1 MKAKSK
7 SIPIPTKNNMFT
19 YLNNETP
26 ESSPNLSNNSFMN
39 KPPIAMSPS
48 LTGQS
53 PTFSDILKL
62 QEKINKQKNII
73 FPERRT
79 TLLNDGEIYNIDNF
93 DKLKF
98 SSSWDIWF
106 HIDPDDW
113 TINSYDKLWNITSFA
128 DYYNFFFNF
137 DLIEEAKLINL
148 FMFRKNIL
156 PTWEDNA
163 NSRGACLSI
172 KVNDVNNGHYLF
184 NKLCSYILTES
195 LIKSSNTNTHDY
207 NGMINGISLNMKRN
221 SPMGNQSVI
230 IKIWLSDFRYA
241 KEIYQKNLLN
251 TDISKIINFH
261 KCSLIYQAI
270 TPNNK

>member
-1 MKAKSK
+1 MKSK
-7 SIPIPTKNNMFT
+7 SIPIPTKTNMFS
-19 YLNNETP
+19 YLSNDTP
-26 ESSPNLSNNSFMN
+26 DSSPNNNYIN

-62 QEKINKQKNII
+62 QDKINKQKNTSSYTD
-73 FPERRT
+73 RRT

-93 DKLKF
+93 DKFKF
-98 SSSWDIWF
+98 NSSWDIWF

-113 TINSYDKLWNITSFA
+113 SINSYDKLWNITTFA

-172 KVNDVNNGHYLF
+172 KVNDINNGHYLF
-184 NKLCSYILTES
+184 NKLCSYILLES
-195 LIKSSNTNTHDY
+195 LIKFNNINTYDY
-207 NGMINGISLNMKRN
+207 NGMINGISLNIKKN
-221 SPMGNQSVI
+221 SQMGNQSVI
-230 IKIWLSDFRYA
+230 IKIWISDFRYA